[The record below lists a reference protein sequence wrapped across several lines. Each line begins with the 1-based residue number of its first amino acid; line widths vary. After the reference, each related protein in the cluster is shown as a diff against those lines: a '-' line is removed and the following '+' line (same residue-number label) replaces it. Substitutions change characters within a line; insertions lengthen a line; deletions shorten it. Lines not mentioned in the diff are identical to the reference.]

1 MTRKL
6 FYSLMISLILITIGW
21 GQAIP
26 GYYSRSSFLFAPPGS
41 FQDGL
46 VGFTNPANLRMI
58 KMFESR
64 FFWST
69 DGTDLATF
77 NDWGF
82 FTGVRG
88 LGFGMLRQN
97 IGGVKIN
104 DYKISSGFGSDA
116 MAMGLA
122 YGWSTGDNYALGRE
136 KFLTVSTL
144 IRPFRYLSAGIIGNF
159 SLEGKD
165 REGIMEIGIRPLGT
179 PRVTLFADGALQK
192 DTRLTDAPWS
202 AGAAIQFVPGINLVG
217 RYFDNE
223 AFTVGLTINF
233 GMAGVGT
240 QAHFD
245 SKQNHAYNS
254 YMVRSGGMQPS
265 IFPALFQ
272 KNKQYLPINL
282 KGRVDYQKYILFDKK
297 THRLMDILNTIRA
310 AKNDPRISLLA
321 LNLSAIRV
329 LPEHAWEI
337 RKALKNAQKAGK
349 KVVIFIDNAGMTTYH
364 LASVADYIV
373 LDPQGSIQLP
383 GFIMGRTYLKGTL
396 DKLGLGF
403 DEWRFF
409 KYKSA
414 AEALSREDMS
424 EPDREQRQAYIDDW
438 YELVRQDVCQGRN
451 LTPEN
456 FDKLVDEEIFFL
468 PDRAQELG
476 LVDTLARW
484 SAIDDVLKNF
494 SGRRLRKTSPMLLLD
509 NTLPSRQWGEK
520 PKIAVVYG
528 LGICAMDEGIRARWL
543 ERVFLQLANKKS
555 VKAVV
560 FRVDSPGGD
569 GMASDLVAEALKKCS
584 EKKPVIISQGQ
595 VAGSGGYWISMYGD
609 TIVAGPNTI
618 TGSIGVI
625 GGWLYDKG
633 FSDKIGMSSDHVQRG
648 AHADLGFGI
657 RLPFIGAQVPA
668 RNLTPEERKKVEHL
682 IKKFYDIFVEKVANG
697 RGMPVE
703 EVRKIAEGHFYS
715 GTDGKQVGLVDE
727 IGGLMT
733 ALAIAQQRAGIS
745 PEEEIEI
752 IEIPKY
758 KGLFQIKVPSF
769 PVQSEIKNDPV
780 LQYIRMVTEH
790 PGQPL
795 PLLLPGS
802 YPTID

>member
-1 MTRKL
+1 MVRKL
-6 FYSLMISLILITIGW
+6 FFGLMIFFLSVSSGRS
-21 GQAIP
+21 QAIP
-26 GYYSRSSFLFAPPGS
+26 GYYSRSNFLFASPGS
-41 FQDGL
+41 FQNGL
-46 VGFTNPANLRMI
+46 VGFTNPANLRMV

-69 DGTDLATF
+69 DGTDMATI

-122 YGWSTGDNYALGRE
+122 YGWSTGDYNALGRE

-159 SLEGKD
+159 SLESKN
-165 REGIMEIGIRPLGT
+165 REGIVEIGIRPLGT

-192 DTRLTDAPWS
+192 NTRLADAPWS

-223 AFTVGLTINF
+223 SFTLGLIINF
-233 GMAGVGT
+233 GMAGAGA

-245 SKQNHAYNS
+245 NNQNHAYNS
-254 YMVRSGGMQPS
+254 FMVRSGGMQPS
-265 IFPALFQ
+265 IFPALFE
-272 KNKQYLPINL
+272 KNKHYLPMSL
-282 KGRVDYQKYILFDKK
+282 KGRVDYQKYVLFDKK

-310 AKNDPRISLLA
+310 AKNDPRIRLIA
-321 LNLSAIRV
+321 LNLSSMRV

-337 RKALKNAQKAGK
+337 REELKALRKVGK
-349 KVVIFIDNAGMTTYH
+349 QVVVFIDNAGMTTYH

-373 LDPQGSIQLP
+373 LDPQGSIQMP

-396 DKLGLGF
+396 DKLGLEF

-414 AEALSREDMS
+414 AEALSRKNMS
-424 EPDREQRQAYIDDW
+424 EADREQRQAYIDDW
-438 YELVRQDVCQGRN
+438 YELVRQDICQARN
-451 LTPEN
+451 WTLEK
-456 FDKLVDEEIFFL
+456 FDKFVDEELFFL
-468 PDRAQELG
+468 PNRAIEMG
-476 LVDTLARW
+476 LADTLARW
-484 SAIDDVLKNF
+484 SAIDDILKNF
-494 SGRRLRKTSPMLLLD
+494 TGRKLRKMAARDLFE
-509 NTLPSRQWGEK
+509 NALPSQQWGEK

-633 FSDKIGMSSDHVQRG
+633 FSDKVGLSSDHVQRG
-648 AHADLGFGI
+648 AHADLGFGV
-657 RLPFIGAQVPA
+657 RLPFIGVQVPT
-668 RNLTPEERKKVEHL
+668 RNLTPEERERVEHL
-682 IKKFYDIFVEKVANG
+682 IKEFYNTFVEKVADG
-697 RGMPVE
+697 RGMSVE

-715 GTDGKQVGLVDE
+715 GTDGQQIGLVDE

-733 ALAIAQQRAGIS
+733 ALAIAEQQAGIS
-745 PEEEIEI
+745 PDEETEIL
-752 IEIPKY
+752 EIPKY
-758 KGLFQIKVPSF
+758 KGLFEVNLPSF
-769 PVQSEIKNDPV
+769 PMQSKIKNDPV
-780 LQYIRMVTEH
+780 LEYIRMVSEH

-802 YPTID
+802 YPTLD